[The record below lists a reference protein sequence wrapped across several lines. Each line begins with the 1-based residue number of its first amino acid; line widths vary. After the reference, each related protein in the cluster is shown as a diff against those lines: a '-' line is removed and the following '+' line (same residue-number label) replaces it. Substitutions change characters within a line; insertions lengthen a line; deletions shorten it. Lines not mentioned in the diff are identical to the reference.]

1 MPFGASFI
9 IGSLLYYQRKAKKM
23 GVLQSRKMT
32 LHEFCSE
39 VDLGGII
46 LFVVGFACF
55 LLPLTIAASLP
66 KGWYVSNF
74 WFSTRELLTW
84 KIGTLHG

>member
-66 KGWYVSNF
+66 KGW
-74 WFSTRELLTW
+74 
-84 KIGTLHG
+84 